1 MNKVILLGNLTRDPE
16 IKYTTGENA
25 MAIARF
31 SIAVQRDYKREGQP
45 EADFINCIAF
55 GKTGENIGKFFT
67 KGRKIAVSG
76 KLQVSTWEDNNG
88 QKRYSTDVIVD
99 SFDFCDKKSEGN
111 GTTAAVKPTENQG
124 GYSAPAEDI
133 DEEDFPF

>member
-16 IKYTTGENA
+16 TKYTTGENA
-25 MAIARF
+25 LAVTRF
-31 SIAVQRDYKREGQP
+31 SIAVQRDYKKEGQP

-55 GKTGENIGKFFT
+55 GKTGENIDKFFT

-99 SFDFCDKKSEGN
+99 SFDFCDKKSEG
-111 GTTAAVKPTENQG
+111 GSAPTTKPTENQG
-124 GYSAPAEDI
+124 GYSAPAENI
-133 DEEDFPF
+133 DEEDLPF